1 MESIKNYETYNEE
14 MHKSLKDKLF
24 FLDKIE
30 GVENLVD
37 FGCADGNLLKAVS
50 DLKPEINLYGID
62 SDAQMLDKAKQLLD
76 GKLLGYVNS
85 KHPMVLPGLDA
96 SKSALNISSV
106 IHEVYSYCTPEEIDE
121 FWDGVNNSGY
131 KYIII
136 RDMIRDVPEDRASD
150 PMAYQK
156 LKRFVLEKADEDLK
170 KRVDEFEDAWGSL
183 KLQHNMI
190 HFFLKYRYVYNWDR
204 EVKENYIPLGPWELL
219 DKLDLDKY
227 ELVETD
233 VFTLPFL
240 AEQVEKDFGI
250 ELNNNTHIKVV
261 LKRKGE

>member
-30 GVENLVD
+30 GVESLVD
-37 FGCADGNLLKAVS
+37 YGCADGNLLKAVS
-50 DLKPEINLYGID
+50 DIKPELKLYGID
-62 SDAQMLDKAKQLLD
+62 SDEQMIEKAKQLLGD
-76 GKLLGYVNS
+76 KLLGSVNS
-85 KHPMVLPGLDA
+85 KHPVGLPGLDV
-96 SKSALNISSV
+96 SKSALNLSSV
-106 IHEVYSYCTPEEIDE
+106 IHEVYSYCTPEEIDA
-121 FWDGVNNSGY
+121 FWNGVNNSGY

-136 RDMIRDVPEDRASD
+136 RDMIRDVPKDRASD
-150 PMAYQK
+150 LMAYRTLQM
-156 LKRFVLEKADEDLK
+156 FINDKADEDLK
-170 KRVDEFEDAWGSL
+170 KRVDEFENTWGSL
-183 KLQHNMI
+183 KLQHNMV
-190 HFFLKYRYVYNWDR
+190 HFFLKYRYVYNWSR
-204 EVKENYIPLGPWELL
+204 EVKENYIPLGPWELI

-233 VFTLPFL
+233 MFTLPFI

-250 ELNNNTHIKVV
+250 VLDNNTHIKLI